1 MTGVKDGER
10 QQKQTGDKHELG
22 LTNLT
27 KAFYTQQRSGIAPVA
42 ARVREVV
49 VQDEC
54 LLPVEDLSPDH
65 RDQDQNHPGDHCA
78 GLGFQ

>member
-10 QQKQTGDKHELG
+10 QQKQQETHELG

-27 KAFYTQQRSGIAPVA
+27 KALQQRSGIIPVA
-42 ARVREVV
+42 VRVDEVV

-65 RDQDQNHPGDHCA
+65 RDQDQNHLGDHCA
-78 GLGFQ
+78 GLGF

>member
-10 QQKQTGDKHELG
+10 QQKQQETHELG

-27 KAFYTQQRSGIAPVA
+27 KAFYTQQRSGIVPVA

-65 RDQDQNHPGDHCA
+65 RNQDQNHLGDHCA

>member
-27 KAFYTQQRSGIAPVA
+27 KAIYRQQRSGIA
-42 ARVREVV
+42 RVHEVV
-49 VQDEC
+49 LQF
-54 LLPVEDLSPDH
+54 SH
-65 RDQDQNHPGDHCA
+65 I
-78 GLGFQ
+78 